1 MTPAMLAGAV
11 LSSRRKAGR
20 AEQAESVEHAEPAEY
35 AKLAAYATFVA
46 HGELAGTVRRMAAT
60 SPRGKYP
67 I

>member
-46 HGELAGTVRRMAAT
+46 HGELAGTVRRT
-60 SPRGKYP
+60 GSNLTQGKYP